1 MVLLQT
7 KNSKTP
13 SSPLNQQSV
22 NEKPLV
28 SFADL
33 LKGASSTKDAKV
45 VQNAFVAP
53 AVEHTTI
60 KTEKISPK
68 TEMLASL
75 MKNEEKTASKSDVEF
90 LELNPKVVATLSK
103 EEIKELVYEAKN
115 YLKAKIQE
123 SDGYKKAEIK
133 ELPTTLRGLIEV
145 AKKFDIDIAK
155 ITFEEVRSNAKNIPQ
170 AVVQDDKKTE
180 VQKEA
185 FLDRKEFKAETPK
198 EIVSEKKEFKSEMP
212 KEVLSEKKELKTE
225 AQKGLKPETQKAETP
240 KEMLSEK
247 KEPKIELPKEVKT
260 DVQKEL
266 KPEIQKAETPKEIV
280 LEKKEFKSETP
291 KEIVSEKKEL
301 KVELL
306 KDAKTEAQKE
316 IKPETQKAEIPK
328 EIVSE
333 KKEPKIELPKEVK
346 TEVQKELKPETQKAE
361 IPKEIVSEKK
371 EPKIELPKEVKTE
384 VQKELKPETQKAEI
398 PKEIVS
404 EKKELKVEL
413 LKGPKTEAQK
423 EIKPETQKA
432 EIPKE
437 IVSEKKE
444 FKPEISKVETTK
456 EPIFGKQQDVTI
468 RSEALFKEEYREKTG
483 SERFMEMPKE
493 LKELPLFKTE
503 TAVQHTTTEQ
513 IMQAKA
519 GNAVQKTEQK
529 APKERA
535 DETLSL
541 LLRGEKLSG
550 ENVSL
555 TADFSVA
562 TAKVIAPT
570 LGNENKSL
578 EQLLKGE
585 SFAPQ
590 QNENSSA
597 NIESITT
604 HKADSLEV
612 KMNEAKQ
619 MIKYLSNDVKSAID
633 DYRSPFTRVK
643 VQLNPQNLGEVDLT
657 VVQRGK
663 NLHVNISSNN
673 TAIQTLSMNI
683 NELRVQ
689 LNNSGINNA
698 TFNFSSGS
706 QSSDANA
713 NTGQQQR
720 QNEQKAHQEYGYF
733 EDEETH
739 EEVLSS
745 LEIIV
750 PRYI

>member
-13 SSPLNQQSV
+13 SSPLNQPTIG
-22 NEKPLV
+22 EKPLV

-33 LKGASSTKDAKV
+33 LKGAGSSKDAKV
-45 VQNAFVAP
+45 AQNTFVAP
-53 AVEHTTI
+53 VGEHTTI
-60 KTEKISPK
+60 KTEKVSSK
-68 TEMLASL
+68 TEILAAL
-75 MKNEEKTASKSDVEF
+75 VKKEEKTASKSDVEF
-90 LELNPKVVATLSK
+90 LELNPRVVATFSK
-103 EEIKELVYEAKN
+103 EEIKELVHEAKN
-115 YLKAKIQE
+115 YLKSKIQE
-123 SDGYKKAEIK
+123 SEGYKKAEIK
-133 ELPTTLRGLIEV
+133 ELPTTLKGLVEV
-145 AKKFDIDIAK
+145 AKKFDIDIGK
-155 ITFEEVRSNAKNIPQ
+155 ITFEEVRSNAKNMPQ
-170 AVVQDDKKTE
+170 TVVPDDKKTE
-180 VQKEA
+180 VQKELV
-185 FLDRKEFKAETPK
+185 LDRKEFKAE
-198 EIVSEKKEFKSEMP
+198 MP
-212 KEVLSEKKELKTE
+212 KAEISKELK
-225 AQKGLKPETQKAETP
+225 A
-240 KEMLSEK
+240 
-247 KEPKIELPKEVKT
+247 
-260 DVQKEL
+260 
-266 KPEIQKAETPKEIV
+266 
-280 LEKKEFKSETP
+280 
-291 KEIVSEKKEL
+291 
-301 KVELL
+301 
-306 KDAKTEAQKE
+306 
-316 IKPETQKAEIPK
+316 ETQKAEIPK
-328 EIVSE
+328 EAISE
-333 KKEPKIELPKEVK
+333 KKEFKTETAKELKVELPKTELSKELKAEVRTPKEIIPEKKEIVAEAQKELKSEISKLETPKEIVLERKEFKAETAKEPKVELPK
-346 TEVQKELKPETQKAE
+346 TELSKELKKEVQKEL
-361 IPKEIVSEKK
+361 ILEK
-371 EPKIELPKEVKTE
+371 
-384 VQKELKPETQKAEI
+384 KELKPEMPKAETPKEPKVELPKTELSKELKTEAQKELKSEISKLETPKEIILERKELRTETPKEPKVELPKTELSKEPKTEMQKAEI

-404 EKKELKVEL
+404 EKKELKSEM
-413 LKGPKTEAQK
+413 PKTEVSK
-423 EIKPETQKA
+423 EFKAETQKV
-432 EIPKE
+432 ETPKE
-437 IVSEKKE
+437 IVLEKQKE
-444 FKPEISKVETTK
+444 MTSRGET
-456 EPIFGKQQDVTI
+456 V
-468 RSEALFKEEYREKTG
+468 FKEEYREKLG

-503 TAVQHTTTEQ
+503 TVVQHTTTEQ

-597 NIESITT
+597 NIESIAT
-604 HKADSLEV
+604 HKTDSLEV

-706 QSSDANA
+706 QSSDANTNA

-733 EDEETH
+733 ENEETH